1 MKKVKTQLALPAL
14 AALLLSGCS
23 MDDPVTDK
31 RAAAVTSPPRVLDGT
46 IWQVE
51 DIDRGGIIDRSMVT
65 MEFKE
70 GSRILGFTGC
80 NRYFGDATV
89 AGDVVSFGGIGSTRR
104 ACAPALMHQEQQF
117 LDALNESA
125 RFAMD
130 TDAWLVLYDAQ
141 GVARVRAIEVDS
153 DPTAVRPQRQDVGS
167 DAPIVFDC
175 AGGGAISFRFVGP
188 ETIELSAGED
198 KRVLTREPSASGARY
213 SGEEFEFWNKGDE
226 AILTI
231 GEEQYTCQ
239 RRLDSGP

>member
-130 TDAWLVLYDAQ
+130 TVAWLVLYDAQ

-153 DPTAVRPQRQDVGS
+153 DPTAIRPQRQDVGS
-167 DAPIVFDC
+167 DAPIAV
-175 AGGGAISFRFVGP
+175 SY
-188 ETIELSAGED
+188 TH
-198 KRVLTREPSASGARY
+198 LTLPTTPY
-213 SGEEFEFWNKGDE
+213 
-226 AILTI
+226 
-231 GEEQYTCQ
+231 
-239 RRLDSGP
+239 